1 MDGNQVPCYLN
12 TQNEKNIGLYEH
24 FGFTVVEQVTLP
36 GSGILHTGM
45 VRYPVVQGRTSS
57 G

>member
-1 MDGNQVPCYLN
+1 MLDWMDRKQVACYLN

-24 FGFTVVEQVTLP
+24 FGFSVVEQVSLP

-45 VRYPVVQGRTSS
+45 IRNPRP
-57 G
+57 